1 MTHLIILFGALIFVA
16 GIVIIARPPLILDMI
31 QSNGEKTWLYLS
43 AIGARVILGVILIQQ
58 AAISKFP
65 LLIEIL
71 GWISLVA
78 AFLFTIMGRR
88 RFTGMM
94 YWILEKMKPYA
105 RVGGVFA
112 LIFGALLVY
121 AFI

>member
-1 MTHLIILFGALIFVA
+1 MTQLIILFGALIFVA

-58 AAISKFP
+58 ASISKFP

-78 AFLFTIMGRR
+78 AFVFTIMGRR

>member
-1 MTHLIILFGALIFVA
+1 MTQLIILFGALIFVA

-65 LLIEIL
+65 LLIEML